1 MFASST
7 QLKYW
12 TFSGETELKQ
22 LRIEANQN
30 FIKAHGRN
38 VPEEERASYFL
49 TYEEERLLLRQ
60 YEIILKEFCN
70 KFQPPFPKC
79 ILGTSLAFF
88 RRFWV
93 NNSPMDYHPKDIML
107 TVVYLA
113 CKVEE
118 FYVPIGQFVS
128 NLKGNR
134 EKFADT
140 ILTFELLFMSKLR
153 YHLTVHNPFRAM
165 EGLLIDIK
173 TRFKELENPE
183 RLRKNAEE
191 YIDRCLLSDIVLI
204 FSPSQIAL
212 SGILYSAGKE
222 MINMDRYVTEVL
234 MTGLEDVQR
243 CIYQLK
249 RIKHMVK
256 RDKDLNRELV
266 GQIQKKLERCRNQE
280 NNPDSEVYKA
290 KMAELLD
297 DDEDLRSHKRARRNE
312 EARRLDK
319 ELLE

>member
-7 QLKYW
+7 QLKCW

-38 VPEEERASYFL
+38 VPEEDRASYFL
-49 TYEEERLLLRQ
+49 TYEEERFLLRQ

-107 TVVYLA
+107 TVVYLS

-140 ILTFELLFMSKLR
+140 ILTFELLLMSKLR

-204 FSPSQIAL
+204 FSPSQICD
-212 SGILYSAGKE
+212 GSA
-222 MINMDRYVTEVL
+222 DDW
-234 MTGLEDVQR
+234 TGGCAAVYLPAE
-243 CIYQLK
+243 
-249 RIKHMVK
+249 KHMLK

-297 DDEDLRSHKRARRNE
+297 DDEDMRSRKRARRNE
-312 EARRLDK
+312 EARRLDR